1 MNLPQP
7 DNQPISQ
14 EDLAAQQ
21 RRMRVLLQATSIAVL
36 ILTGTMFVFLYRQVV
51 LVRRQT
57 AELVRYVDEVNRSGM
72 QTFMEQVRD
81 RFNTFRKDHPDFNPI
96 YLRYFNT
103 NEPPA
108 RERVTDLPTTNSQA
122 PAP

>member
-108 RERVTDLPTTNSQA
+108 RERVTDLPTTNSPA